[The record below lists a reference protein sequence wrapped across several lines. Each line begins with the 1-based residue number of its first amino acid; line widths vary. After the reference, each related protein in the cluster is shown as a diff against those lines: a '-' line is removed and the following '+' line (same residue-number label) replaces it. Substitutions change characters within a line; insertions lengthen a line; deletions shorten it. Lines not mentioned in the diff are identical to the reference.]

1 MGKNGLISGRV
12 MLMKDLHHRQTLPE
26 CTSSTVVLLY
36 SSIVV
41 LLYCTYIRHDSVSKQ
56 GVPVVELVL

>member
-41 LLYCTYIRHDSVSKQ
+41 LFTYIRHDSVSKQ